1 MNDPS
6 LNSGWKWGNK
16 MTIGTPPTHS
26 NVLSEVFPRARS
38 RSNSD
43 PGCVPPCSATIIV
56 IESRNGEIETV
67 QGTVSMDVAYR
78 IKDMMAAVDCVVGY
92 KESSFKK

>member
-16 MTIGTPPTHS
+16 MTIGTPPTHR
-26 NVLSEVFPRARS
+26 NVLSELYPRTRS

-43 PGCVPPCSATIIV
+43 PGLSIVAPCSATVIV

-67 QGTVSMDVAYR
+67 QGTVSMDLAYK
-78 IKDMMAAVDCVVGY
+78 IKGLLT
-92 KESSFKK
+92 